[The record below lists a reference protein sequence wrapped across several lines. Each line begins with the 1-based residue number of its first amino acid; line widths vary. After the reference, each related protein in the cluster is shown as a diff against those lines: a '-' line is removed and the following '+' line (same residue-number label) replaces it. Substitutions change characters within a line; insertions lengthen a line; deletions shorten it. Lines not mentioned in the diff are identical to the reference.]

1 LALSHDALVMLID
14 ALDLIFKFAVMF
26 WQSLDHDICFT
37 RHVQGD
43 RAYKK
48 QPLANLEFVL
58 GHGRLPL
65 HKEIKQRD
73 VLAF

>member
-1 LALSHDALVMLID
+1 LERLTRLAAY
-14 ALDLIFKFAVMF
+14 AAG
-26 WQSLDHDICFT
+26 T
-37 RHVQGD
+37 RHVQGN

-58 GHGRLPL
+58 GHSRLPL
-65 HKEIKQRD
+65 HKEIKQCD